1 MLKRGRKMKVLS
13 LVNLTKKQTEKIQ
26 SISGV
31 DLKVVS
37 PKKVTAA
44 DLDGVEVLY
53 DWSNTLKDAVIKSDT
68 LNWIQVV
75 RAGVDALPLHE
86 LDDKGVILTNGSG
99 ANAINIAEQT
109 LAYML
114 MFVRRMNLTARHQDA
129 REWKQD
135 DGYDEVYNK
144 TVMIVGVGHIGKII
158 AKYAKALGMKTIG
171 VRRSDQPAE
180 YIDEMI
186 PMDEMKKRISEV
198 HFVVNA
204 LPDTPE
210 TIGMFNKDVF
220 DAMSKK
226 AYYINI
232 GRGKTTNMDDLVA
245 ALDNN
250 DIAGAGLDVTTPEPL
265 PSTSPLWDM
274 KNVIITPH
282 DAGSSVHYEER
293 AFDIFKQNL
302 KSYVENGEVVVNVV
316 NYSTGY

>member
-1 MLKRGRKMKVLS
+1 MKVLS

-37 PKKVTAA
+37 PKKVTPA
-44 DLDGVEVLY
+44 DLEDVEVLY
-53 DWSNTLKDAVIKSDT
+53 DWSNTLKDSVLKSNT

-75 RAGVDALPLHE
+75 RAGVDALPLPQ
-86 LDDKGVILTNGSG
+86 LADKGVILTNGSG

-144 TVMIVGVGHIGKII
+144 TVMIVGVGHIGTLI

-171 VRRSDQPAE
+171 VRRSDKPAE

-186 PMDEMKKRISEV
+186 PMTELKNRIGEV
-198 HFVVNA
+198 HFVVNS
-204 LPDTPE
+204 LPDTPA
-210 TIGMFNKDVF
+210 TIGMFNQDLF
-220 DAMSKK
+220 ATMSKK

-232 GRGKTTNMDDLVA
+232 GRGKTTDIDDLIS
-245 ALDNN
+245 ALEN
-250 DIAGAGLDVTTPEPL
+250 DEIAGAGLDVTTPEPL

-274 KNVIITPH
+274 QNVIITPH
-282 DAGSSVHYEER
+282 DAGASVHYEER
-293 AFDIFKQNL
+293 AFDIFKENL
-302 KSYVENGEVVVNVV
+302 KSYVENGEVVVNEV

>member
-1 MLKRGRKMKVLS
+1 MKVLS

-26 SISGV
+26 SISGI

-37 PKKVTAA
+37 PKKVTPE

-53 DWSNTLKDAVIKSDT
+53 DWSNTLKDAVLKSDT

-75 RAGVDALPLHE
+75 RAGVDALPLRE
-86 LDDKGVILTNGSG
+86 LNEKGVILTNGSG

-114 MFVRRMNLTARHQDA
+114 MFMRRMNLTARHQDA

-144 TVMIVGVGHIGKII
+144 TVMIVGVGHIGKLI
-158 AKYAKALGMKTIG
+158 AQYAKALGMKTIG
-171 VRRSDQPAE
+171 VRRTDQDTE

-186 PMDEMKKRISEV
+186 PMSEMKSRINEV

-204 LPDTPE
+204 LPDTEE
-210 TIGMFNKDVF
+210 TIGMFDEELFK
-220 DAMSKK
+220 AMSKK

-232 GRGKTTNMDDLVA
+232 GRGKTTKMDDLIA
-245 ALDNN
+245 APQNEE
-250 DIAGAGLDVTTPEPL
+250 IAGAGLDVTTPEPL
-265 PSTSPLWDM
+265 PSDNPLWDM

-282 DAGSSVHYEER
+282 DAGNSVHYEER
-293 AFDIFKQNL
+293 AFDIFKRNL
-302 KSYVENGEVVVNVV
+302 KSYVENGEVVINEV

>member
-1 MLKRGRKMKVLS
+1 MKVLS

-26 SISGV
+26 SISGI

-37 PKKVTAA
+37 PKKVTPE

-53 DWSNTLKDAVIKSDT
+53 DWSNTLKDAVLKSDT

-75 RAGVDALPLHE
+75 RAGVDALPLRE
-86 LDDKGVILTNGSG
+86 LNEKGVILTNGSG

-114 MFVRRMNLTARHQDA
+114 MFMRRMNLTARHQDA

-144 TVMIVGVGHIGKII
+144 TVMIVGVGHIGKLI
-158 AKYAKALGMKTIG
+158 AQYAKALGMRTIG
-171 VRRSDQPAE
+171 VRRTDQDTE

-186 PMDEMKKRISEV
+186 PMSEMKSRINEV

-204 LPDTPE
+204 LPDTEE
-210 TIGMFNKDVF
+210 TIGMFDEELFK
-220 DAMSKK
+220 AMSKK

-232 GRGKTTNMDDLVA
+232 GRGKTTNMDDLIA
-245 ALDNN
+245 ALQNEE
-250 DIAGAGLDVTTPEPL
+250 IAGAGLDVTTPEPL
-265 PSTSPLWDM
+265 PSDNPLWDM

-282 DAGSSVHYEER
+282 DAGNSVHYEER
-293 AFDIFKQNL
+293 AFDIFKRNL
-302 KSYVENGEVVVNVV
+302 KSYVENGEVVVNEV

>member
-1 MLKRGRKMKVLS
+1 MKVLS
-13 LVNLTKKQTEKIQ
+13 LVNLTKKQREKIE
-26 SISGV
+26 SISNV
-31 DLKVVS
+31 DLNVVS
-37 PKKVTAA
+37 PKQVTAA

-53 DWSNTLKDAVIKSDT
+53 DWSNTLKDAVAKSDT

-75 RAGVDALPLHE
+75 RAGVDALPLRE
-86 LDDKGVILTNGSG
+86 LNDKGVILTNGSG

-109 LAYML
+109 MAYML
-114 MFVRRMNLTARHQDA
+114 MFVRRMNLTARHQDLK
-129 REWKQD
+129 EWKHD

-144 TVMIVGVGHIGKII
+144 TVMIVGVGHIGTII

-171 VRRSDQPAE
+171 VRRTDQPAE

-186 PMDEMKKRISEV
+186 PMSEMNSRIGEV

-204 LPDTPE
+204 LPDTEE
-210 TIGMFNKDVF
+210 TIGMFNKDLF

-232 GRGKTTNMDDLVA
+232 GRGKTTNMEDLID
-245 ALDNN
+245 ALQKDE
-250 DIAGAGLDVTTPEPL
+250 IAGAGLDVTTPEPL
-265 PSTSPLWDM
+265 GSDSPLWDM

-282 DAGSSVHYEER
+282 DAGMSVHYEER
-293 AFDIFKQNL
+293 AFDIFKRNL
-302 KSYVENGEVVVNVV
+302 KSYVENGEVVENVV

>member
-1 MLKRGRKMKVLS
+1 MKVLS

-37 PKKVTAA
+37 PKKVTAE

-53 DWSNTLKDAVIKSDT
+53 DWSNALKDAVLKSNT

-75 RAGVDALPLHE
+75 RAGVDALPLKE
-86 LDDKGVILTNGSG
+86 LDDKGVILTNGAG

-114 MFVRRMNLTARHQDA
+114 MFERRMNLTARHQDA
-129 REWKQD
+129 REWKHD
-135 DGYDEVYNK
+135 EGYDEVYNK
-144 TVMIVGVGHIGKII
+144 TVMIVGVGHIGTLI

-171 VRRSDQPAE
+171 VRRSDKPAE

-186 PMDEMKKRISEV
+186 PMSEMESRINEV
-198 HFVVNA
+198 HFVINA
-204 LPDTPE
+204 LPDTEE
-210 TIGMFNKDVF
+210 TIGMFNKDIF
-220 DAMSKK
+220 EKMSKK

-232 GRGKTTNMDDLVA
+232 GRGKTTNMSDLVD
-245 ALDNN
+245 ALN
-250 DIAGAGLDVTTPEPL
+250 DGKIAGAGLDVTTPEPL
-265 PSTSPLWDM
+265 PSDSPLWDM

-282 DAGSSVHYEER
+282 DAGASVHYEER
-293 AFDIFKQNL
+293 AFAIFKENL
-302 KSYVENGEVVVNVV
+302 KAYVENGDVVVNRV

>member
-1 MLKRGRKMKVLS
+1 MKVLS

-53 DWSNTLKDAVIKSDT
+53 DWSNSLKDTILASDT
-68 LNWIQVV
+68 LNWIQTV
-75 RAGVDALPLHE
+75 RAGVDALPLRE
-86 LDDKGVILTNGSG
+86 LNDKGVILTNGSG

-109 LAYML
+109 MAYML

-129 REWKQD
+129 SEWKQD

-144 TVMIVGVGHIGKII
+144 TVMIVGVGHIGKLV
-158 AKYAKALGMKTIG
+158 AKYAKAMGMKTIG
-171 VRRSDQPAE
+171 VRRTDQPTE

-186 PMDEMKKRISEV
+186 PMSEMASRINEV
-198 HFVVNA
+198 HFVINI
-204 LPDTPE
+204 LPDTDE
-210 TIGMFNKDVF
+210 TVGMFNTDLFSK
-220 DAMSKK
+220 MSKK
-226 AYYINI
+226 AYYINV
-232 GRGKTTNMDDLVA
+232 GRGKTTNMDDLIA
-245 ALDNN
+245 ALN
-250 DIAGAGLDVTTPEPL
+250 DGEIAGAGLDVTTPEPL
-265 PSTSPLWDM
+265 PSTSPLWNM

-282 DAGSSVHYEER
+282 DAGASVHYEER
-293 AFDIFKQNL
+293 AFDIFKRNL
-302 KSYVENGEVVVNVV
+302 KSYVENGEVVLNEV

>member
-1 MLKRGRKMKVLS
+1 MKVLS
-13 LVNLTKKQTEKIQ
+13 LVNLTKKQREKIE
-26 SISGV
+26 SISNV
-31 DLKVVS
+31 DLNVVS
-37 PKKVTAA
+37 PKQVTAA

-53 DWSNTLKDAVIKSDT
+53 DWSNTLKDAVAKSDT

-75 RAGVDALPLHE
+75 RAGVDALPLRE
-86 LDDKGVILTNGSG
+86 LNDKGVILTNGSG

-109 LAYML
+109 MAYML
-114 MFVRRMNLTARHQDA
+114 MFVRRMNLTARHQDLK
-129 REWKQD
+129 EWKHD

-144 TVMIVGVGHIGKII
+144 TVMIVGVGHIGTII

-171 VRRSDQPAE
+171 VRRTDQPAE

-186 PMDEMKKRISEV
+186 PMSEMNSRIGEV

-204 LPDTPE
+204 LPDTEE
-210 TIGMFNKDVF
+210 TIGMFNKDLF

-232 GRGKTTNMDDLVA
+232 GRGKTTNMEDLID
-245 ALDNN
+245 ALQKDE
-250 DIAGAGLDVTTPEPL
+250 IAGAGLDVTTPEPL
-265 PSTSPLWDM
+265 GSDSPLWDM

-282 DAGSSVHYEER
+282 DAGNSVHYEER
-293 AFDIFKQNL
+293 AFDIFKRNL
-302 KSYVENGEVVVNVV
+302 KSYVENGEVVINEV

>member
-1 MLKRGRKMKVLS
+1 MKVLS

-53 DWSNTLKDAVIKSDT
+53 DWSNTLKDAVVKSDT

-75 RAGVDALPLHE
+75 RAGVDALPLRE

-114 MFVRRMNLTARHQDA
+114 MFMRRMNLTARHQDV
-129 REWKQD
+129 REWKHD
-135 DGYDEVYNK
+135 EGYDEVYNK
-144 TVMIVGVGHIGKII
+144 TVMIVGVGHIGTLI

-171 VRRSDQPAE
+171 VRRTDQPAE

-186 PMDEMKKRISEV
+186 PMSELSKRIDEV
-198 HFVVNA
+198 HFVINA
-204 LPDTPE
+204 LPDTEE
-210 TIGMFNKDVF
+210 TIGMFNKELF
-220 DAMSKK
+220 AQMSKK

-232 GRGKTTNMDDLVA
+232 GRGKTTNMDDLVE
-245 ALDNN
+245 ALQNGE
-250 DIAGAGLDVTTPEPL
+250 IAGSALDVTTPEPL
-265 PSTSPLWDM
+265 PSDSPLWDM

-282 DAGSSVHYEER
+282 DAGMSVHYEER

-302 KSYVENGEVVVNVV
+302 KAYVENGDVVVNEV

>member
-1 MLKRGRKMKVLS
+1 MKVLS

-26 SISGV
+26 SISGI

-37 PKKVTAA
+37 PKKVTPE

-53 DWSNTLKDAVIKSDT
+53 DWSNTLKDAVLKSDT

-75 RAGVDALPLHE
+75 RAGVDALPLRE
-86 LDDKGVILTNGSG
+86 LNEKGVILTNGSG

-114 MFVRRMNLTARHQDA
+114 MFMRRMNLTARHQDA

-144 TVMIVGVGHIGKII
+144 TVMIVGVGHIGKLI
-158 AKYAKALGMKTIG
+158 AQYAKALGMRTIG
-171 VRRSDQPAE
+171 VRRTDQDTE

-186 PMDEMKKRISEV
+186 PMSEMKSRINEV

-204 LPDTPE
+204 LPDTEE
-210 TIGMFNKDVF
+210 TIGMFDEELFK
-220 DAMSKK
+220 AMSKK

-232 GRGKTTNMDDLVA
+232 GRGKTTKMDDLIA
-245 ALDNN
+245 ALQNEE
-250 DIAGAGLDVTTPEPL
+250 IAGAGLDVTTPEPL
-265 PSTSPLWDM
+265 PSDNPLWDM

-282 DAGSSVHYEER
+282 DAGNSVHYEER
-293 AFDIFKQNL
+293 AFDIFKRNL
-302 KSYVENGEVVVNVV
+302 KSYVENGEVVVNEV

>member
-1 MLKRGRKMKVLS
+1 MKVLS

-37 PKKVTAA
+37 PKKVTAE

-53 DWSNTLKDAVIKSDT
+53 DWSNTLKDTVLKSDT

-75 RAGVDALPLHE
+75 RAGVDALPLKE
-86 LDDKGVILTNGSG
+86 LNDKGVILTNGAG

-114 MFVRRMNLTARHQDA
+114 MFMRRMNLTARHQDV
-129 REWKQD
+129 REWKHD
-135 DGYDEVYNK
+135 DGYDEIFNK
-144 TVMIVGVGHIGKII
+144 TVMIVGVGHIGTLI
-158 AKYAKALGMKTIG
+158 AKYAKALGMKTVG
-171 VRRSDQPAE
+171 VRRTDQPTD

-186 PMDEMKKRISEV
+186 PMSEMESRINEV
-198 HFVVNA
+198 HFVINA
-204 LPDTPE
+204 LPDTEE
-210 TIGMFNKDVF
+210 TIGMFNKEIF
-220 DAMSKK
+220 AKMSKK

-232 GRGKTTNMDDLVA
+232 GRGKTTNMNDLVD
-245 ALDNN
+245 ALN
-250 DIAGAGLDVTTPEPL
+250 DGEIAGSALDVTTPEPL
-265 PSTSPLWDM
+265 PSDSPLWDM

-282 DAGSSVHYEER
+282 DAGMSVHYEER
-293 AFDIFKQNL
+293 AFDIFKRNL
-302 KSYVENGEVVVNVV
+302 KSYVENGEVEINEV

>member
-1 MLKRGRKMKVLS
+1 MKVLS
-13 LVNLTKKQTEKIQ
+13 LVNLTKKQTDKIN

-37 PKKVTAA
+37 PKKVTPE

-53 DWSNTLKDAVIKSDT
+53 DWSNTLKDAVLKSDT
-68 LNWIQVV
+68 LNWIQVI
-75 RAGVDALPLHE
+75 RAGVDALPLRE
-86 LDDKGVILTNGSG
+86 LNDKGVILTNGSG
-99 ANAINIAEQT
+99 ANAVNIAEQT
-109 LAYML
+109 LTYML
-114 MFVRRMNLTARHQDA
+114 MFERRMNLTSRRQDA
-129 REWKQD
+129 HEWKQD

-144 TVMIVGVGHIGKII
+144 TIMILGVGHIGTII

-171 VRRSDQPAE
+171 VRRTDQPAE

-186 PMDEMKKRISEV
+186 PMSEMKNRINEV

-210 TIGMFNKDVF
+210 TIGLFDEGVF
-220 DAMSKK
+220 KAMSKK

-232 GRGKTTNMDDLVA
+232 GRGKTTNMDDLVS
-245 ALDNN
+245 ALENEE
-250 DIAGAGLDVTTPEPL
+250 IAGAGLDVTTPEPL

-282 DAGSSVHYEER
+282 DAGNSVHYEER
-293 AFDIFKQNL
+293 AFDIFKRNL
-302 KSYVENGEVVVNVV
+302 KSYVENGEVVINEV

>member
-1 MLKRGRKMKVLS
+1 MKVLS

-37 PKKVTAA
+37 PKKVTAE

-53 DWSNTLKDAVIKSDT
+53 DWSNTLKDTVLKSDT

-75 RAGVDALPLHE
+75 RAGVDALPLKE
-86 LDDKGVILTNGSG
+86 LNDKGVILTNGAG

-114 MFVRRMNLTARHQDA
+114 MFMRRMNLTARHQDV
-129 REWKQD
+129 REWKHD
-135 DGYDEVYNK
+135 DGYDEIFNK
-144 TVMIVGVGHIGKII
+144 TVMIVGVGHIGTLI
-158 AKYAKALGMKTIG
+158 AKYAKALGMKTVG
-171 VRRSDQPAE
+171 VRRTDQPTD

-186 PMDEMKKRISEV
+186 PMSEMESRINEV
-198 HFVVNA
+198 HFVINA
-204 LPDTPE
+204 LPDTEE
-210 TIGMFNKDVF
+210 TIGIFNKEIF
-220 DAMSKK
+220 AEMSKK

-232 GRGKTTNMDDLVA
+232 GRGKTTNMNDLVD
-245 ALDNN
+245 ALNN
-250 DIAGAGLDVTTPEPL
+250 GEIAGSALDVTTPEPL
-265 PSTSPLWDM
+265 PSDSPLWDM

-282 DAGSSVHYEER
+282 DAGMSVHYEER
-293 AFDIFKQNL
+293 AFDIFKRNL
-302 KSYVENGEVVVNVV
+302 KSYVENGEVEINEV

>member
-1 MLKRGRKMKVLS
+1 MKVLS

-26 SISGV
+26 SISGI

-37 PKKVTAA
+37 PKKVTPE

-53 DWSNTLKDAVIKSDT
+53 DWSNTLKDAVLKSDT

-75 RAGVDALPLHE
+75 RAGVDALPLRE
-86 LDDKGVILTNGSG
+86 LNEKGVILTNGSG

-114 MFVRRMNLTARHQDA
+114 MFMRRMNLTARHQDA

-144 TVMIVGVGHIGKII
+144 TVMIVGVGHIGKLI
-158 AKYAKALGMKTIG
+158 AQYAKALGMKTIG
-171 VRRSDQPAE
+171 VRRTDQDTE

-186 PMDEMKKRISEV
+186 PMSEMKSRINEV

-204 LPDTPE
+204 LPDTEE
-210 TIGMFNKDVF
+210 TIGMFDEELFK
-220 DAMSKK
+220 AMSKK

-232 GRGKTTNMDDLVA
+232 GRGKTTKMDDLIA
-245 ALDNN
+245 ALQNEE
-250 DIAGAGLDVTTPEPL
+250 IAGAGLDVTTPEPL
-265 PSTSPLWDM
+265 PSDNPLWDM

-282 DAGSSVHYEER
+282 DAGNSVHYEER
-293 AFDIFKQNL
+293 AFDIFKRNL
-302 KSYVENGEVVVNVV
+302 KSYVENGEVVINEV